1 MTIKSSGGSPPT
13 NSLSFSEIAAE
24 FGSPTGNKLGSY
36 RGTQI
41 IDGKAYPLDQGIQQ
55 GTSNTDQIKFSDF
68 FSKKLNIVIDCF
80 SGTTEIQGNARQNY
94 NSNKAFVV
102 RNFHAKPNVPQN
114 CRIIIK
120 VNKTYQT
127 AKHAQRRM
135 CALKSGGFHISND
148 MVYDIG
154 SNAILL
160 GSGGKGGEGSR
171 GLTDGTFQNGGDGA
185 SCLGLNHDST
195 QSSVVV
201 NIDAGALLR
210 CGFGGGGGG
219 GGGQETSKNDRRAGG
234 GGGGG
239 GAGTPFGDG
248 GKGGVPQQGTRQA
261 PNDIGKRGGNGTATT
276 GGAGGSGGDNDSQ
289 VGGARGGDGG
299 QDGNPADAG
308 NNGSGEDGTLGGFA
322 GQNGAAIRINT
333 GGTFTLNKSNQ
344 ATVIGATNATGVD

>member
-1 MTIKSSGGSPPT
+1 MTIKAAGGTPPT
-13 NSLSFSEIAAE
+13 NSLSFSEITTE
-24 FGSPTGNKLGSY
+24 FGAPPGNKLGSY
-36 RGTQI
+36 RGTQPI
-41 IDGKAYPLDQGIQQ
+41 NGKGYPLDQGIQE
-55 GTSNTDQIKFSDF
+55 GTSDTDSIKFSDF
-68 FSKKLNIVIDCF
+68 YSKKLNIVVDCF
-80 SGTTEIQGNARQNY
+80 SGTTETEGNARQNY
-94 NSNKAFVV
+94 NSNKVFVV
-102 RNFHAKPNVPQN
+102 RDFHTKPNNPQN

-127 AKHAQRRM
+127 AKHAQLRM

-171 GLTDGTFQNGGDGA
+171 GITGGTFQNGGDGA
-185 SCLGLNHDST
+185 SCLGLNHGST

-239 GAGTPFGDG
+239 GAGFPFGLG
-248 GKGGVPQQGTRQA
+248 GAGGTPLGGVDRGGSS
-261 PNDIGKRGGNGTATT
+261 IGGDGGNGTETT
-276 GGAGGSGGDNDSQ
+276 GGNGGSGGDNEDQ
-289 VGGARGGDGG
+289 AGGKTGGVGGDNEQSPGNGPDGDNEGGDGG
-299 QDGNPADAG
+299 
-308 NNGSGEDGTLGGFA
+308 T
-322 GQNGAAIRINT
+322 NGAAIRKGSGVSFTFGNQ
-333 GGTFTLNKSNQ
+333 GGTLQGSSN
-344 ATVIGATNATGVD
+344 ASGVA

>member
-127 AKHAQRRM
+127 AKHASNRI

-185 SCLGLNHDST
+185 SCLGLNHGST

-248 GKGGVPQQGTRQA
+248 GKGGVPQAGTRDD
-261 PNDIGKRGGNGTATT
+261 PDDIGKDGDDGNATT
-276 GGAGGSGGDNDSQ
+276 GGVGRGGGDNDDQ
-289 VGGARGGDGG
+289 AGGKPGGNGG
-299 QDGNPADAG
+299 Q
-308 NNGSGEDGTLGGFA
+308 NGVAAEPGEDGDTNGGLA
-322 GQNGAAIRINT
+322 GQDGAAIRINT

-344 ATVIGATNATGVD
+344 ATVIGATNATGVL

>member
-1 MTIKSSGGSPPT
+1 MTIKAAGGTPPT
-13 NSLSFSEIAAE
+13 NSLSFSEITAE
-24 FGSPTGNKLGSY
+24 FGAPPGNKLGSY
-36 RGTQI
+36 RGTQSI
-41 IDGKAYPLDQGIQQ
+41 NGKGYPLDQGIQE
-55 GTSNTDQIKFSDF
+55 GTSDTDSIKFSDF
-68 FSKKLNIVIDCF
+68 YSKKLNIVVDCF
-80 SGTTEIQGNARQNY
+80 SGTTETQGNARQNY
-94 NSNKAFVV
+94 NSNKVFVV
-102 RNFHAKPNVPQN
+102 RDFHTKPNVPQN

-120 VNKTYQT
+120 INKSYQT

-171 GLTDGTFQNGGDGA
+171 GITDGTFQNGGDGA

-248 GKGGVPQQGTRQA
+248 GKGGVPQAGTRDD
-261 PNDIGKRGGNGTATT
+261 PDDIGKDGGDGNATT
-276 GGAGGSGGDNDSQ
+276 GGSGGGGGDNDDQ
-289 VGGARGGDGG
+289 AGGARGGDGG
-299 QDGNPADAG
+299 QNGNPADAG
-308 NNGSGEDGTLGGFA
+308 DNGGNTNGGLA
-322 GQNGAAIRINT
+322 GQDGAAIRINT

-344 ATVIGATNATGVD
+344 ATVIGATNATGVL